1 MAATPGQTTITSG
14 ANGTRSVPSRVVP
27 PVELPANVDEL
38 AADAAATLGWRG
50 LVLPQLTMFGRRV
63 YVVAKL
69 RPAAHA
75 ERIALGQDPVTDR
88 AQVST
93 WTWPEMADTAPQ
105 PAADIVGVLAVAR
118 HWRTGLA
125 ATVPFSRY
133 GEAAMVLPQSMT
145 LTHDYVDNCLPR
157 ARTYGVAVVSAD
169 DSAATDE
176 DTEATGHVTLDVESH
191 RDRILLGQDAVWRWI
206 NEVVYERLIA
216 AENELDDTESDSAE
230 SDPAEESGA
239 TA

>member
-1 MAATPGQTTITSG
+1 MAATPGQTAITGG

-27 PVELPANVDEL
+27 PVELPENVDAL
-38 AADAAATLGWRG
+38 AADAAASLGWNG
-50 LVLPQLTMFGRRV
+50 AVLPPLTMFGRRV
-63 YVVAKL
+63 YVAAKL
-69 RPAAHA
+69 RPEAHA
-75 ERIALGQDPVTDR
+75 ERIALGHEPATDR

-93 WTWPEMADTAPQ
+93 WTWPELEDTAPP

-169 DSAATDE
+169 A
-176 DTEATGHVTLDVESH
+176 EAHVTLDVESH
-191 RDRILLGQDAVWRWI
+191 RDRVLLGRDAVWRWV
-206 NEVVYERLIA
+206 NEVVYERLVA
-216 AENELDDTESDSAE
+216 MEDAGTAS
-230 SDPAEESGA
+230 PEETTQHA
-239 TA
+239 

>member
-1 MAATPGQTTITSG
+1 MAATPGQTTITNG

-27 PVELPANVDEL
+27 PVELPENVDEL

-50 LVLPQLTMFGRRV
+50 LVLPPLTMFGRRV

-75 ERIALGQDPVTDR
+75 ERIALGQEPVTDR

-93 WTWPEMADTAPQ
+93 WTWPELADTAPP
-105 PAADIVGVLAVAR
+105 PAADVVGVLAVAR

-157 ARTYGVAVVSAD
+157 ARTYGVAVVAAD
-169 DSAATDE
+169 D
-176 DTEATGHVTLDVESH
+176 EAHVTLDVESH
-191 RDRILLGQDAVWRWI
+191 QDRILLGRDAVWRWV

-216 AENELDDTESDSAE
+216 AEDAGT
-230 SDPAEESGA
+230 DPAEE
-239 TA
+239 TAQHA

>member
-1 MAATPGQTTITSG
+1 MAATPGQTAITNG

-27 PVELPANVDEL
+27 PVELPENVDAL
-38 AADAAATLGWRG
+38 AADAAASLGWHG
-50 LVLPQLTMFGRRV
+50 AVLPPVTMFGRRV

-69 RPAAHA
+69 RPEAHA
-75 ERIALGQDPVTDR
+75 ERIALGHEPVTDR

-93 WTWPEMADTAPQ
+93 WTWPELADTAPP

-169 DSAATDE
+169 D
-176 DTEATGHVTLDVESH
+176 EAHVSLDVESH
-191 RDRILLGQDAVWRWI
+191 SDRVLLGRDAVWRWV
-206 NEVVYERLIA
+206 NEVVYEQLIA
-216 AENELDDTESDSAE
+216 MEDNGTAS
-230 SDPAEESGA
+230 PEESTQHA
-239 TA
+239 